1 VCYAWEG
8 ETDRLLARIP
18 AITGG
23 IDESG
28 WCSSDREC
36 SGHRPKHFRPIVS
49 TSFLVGLPAGK
60 RVDDFIVQKNMK
72 TMYTHK
78 ASGWRL
84 SLLVSMLTSAF
95 SGQAFSEE
103 DKASLPPVVVT
114 AARTPQLQSDA
125 LLHTTVITAQQIRDS
140 QAPDLPSLLSREAG
154 LQITQ
159 SGGVGSATGM
169 FLRGTDTRQ
178 TLVIIDGV
186 PMTKQDATGTVSIEH
201 MMLDQI
207 DRVEIVRGNV
217 SSIYGSG
224 AVGGVIQIFTKA
236 GSGAP
241 GISGSVEAGSRNT
254 QRMSAS
260 YRGTS
265 DGLSYGLVVSE
276 FFTKGFSAINTRQYS
291 LANSD
296 RDGYRN
302 QSVSGSLAKT
312 WAEGHE
318 IGLRFTNAVGKSD
331 YDSGFGLATDRHD
344 SRTAVSSYSVFSND
358 RITDQWTSRVSVS
371 DLADDYTNREYST
384 TTSRS
389 RYQSRTQVAEW
400 SNEFVLSSNWRAT
413 AGTNR
418 QWQRFTSDAYGLT
431 DDYQRAAYSV
441 FGGLQG
447 SLERHQW
454 QLNARQDE
462 TGSLS
467 ATTGY
472 AGYGFQLDPKLKL
485 IASLSNAFS
494 APPLG
499 YLYGTYGN
507 SSLKPEHSRSVEA
520 GIQYS
525 DGPSILRATV
535 FETRTTDQFQWVTTD
550 VTTGDGQL
558 RNVKKTRNQGIE
570 MSATHYYMNWEWRA
584 SLTLQ
589 DPIDLSTDERL
600 TRRPAVLGSLGA
612 TTKIDQWRIGGD
624 VSYTGSR
631 SDTSTLA
638 AYWLANTTARYQ
650 ADKKLSVFGRIEN
663 LFDADY
669 QTAWGYNQLRR
680 GVFLGLNWQ
689 P

>member
-1 VCYAWEG
+1 MDG
-8 ETDRLLARIP
+8 
-18 AITGG
+18 
-23 IDESG
+23 S
-28 WCSSDREC
+28 
-36 SGHRPKHFRPIVS
+36 
-49 TSFLVGLPAGK
+49 
-60 RVDDFIVQKNMK
+60 IVQKNMK
-72 TMYTHK
+72 IIHTHT

-103 DKASLPPVVVT
+103 DKPSLPPVVVT

-207 DRVEIVRGNV
+207 ERVEIVRGNV

-241 GISGSVEAGSRNT
+241 GISSSVEAGSRNT
-254 QRMSAS
+254 QRLSAS
-260 YRGTS
+260 ARGGV
-265 DGLSYGLVVSE
+265 DGLSYGLVVSDYA
-276 FFTKGFSAINTRQYS
+276 TRGFSSLNTS
-291 LANSD
+291 KSPLANSD

-302 QSVSGSLAKT
+302 QSVNGSIAKS
-312 WAEGHE
+312 WSDGHE
-318 IGLRFTNAVGKSD
+318 IGLRFINSVGKAD
-331 YDSGFGLATDRHD
+331 YDSAYGLTTDRHE
-344 SRTAVSSYSVFSND
+344 SRTAVNSFTAFSNN
-358 RITDQWTSRVSVS
+358 RMTDSWNSRFSLSESS
-371 DLADDYTNREYST
+371 DDLTTREYSAT
-384 TTSRS
+384 TTRNH
-389 RYQSRTQVAEW
+389 YQTKTQVAEW
-400 SNEFVLSSNWRAT
+400 NNEIVVSPQWLVTVGANH
-413 AGTNR
+413 
-418 QWQRFTSDAYGLT
+418 QWQHFSSEAYGSN
-431 DDYQRAAYSV
+431 DDYRRTAYSL
-441 FGGLQG
+441 FSGLQG
-447 SLERHQW
+447 TIERHQW
-454 QLNARQDE
+454 QFNARHDQIRPDKDYE
-462 TGSLS
+462 TANLS

-472 AGYGFQLDPKLKL
+472 VGYGFQLDPKIKF
-485 IASLSNAFS
+485 ITSLSNAFS

-499 YLYGTYGN
+499 YLYGAYGN
-507 SSLKPEHSRSVEA
+507 PALKPEYASSLEA

-525 DGPSILRATV
+525 DGPTIMRATV
-535 FETRTTDQFQWVTTD
+535 FETRTTDQFQWVSTSFT
-550 VTTGDGQL
+550 
-558 RNVKKTRNQGIE
+558 NVKKTRNQGLE
-570 MSATHYYMNWEWRA
+570 VSAMQYFLTWELRA

-600 TRRPAVLGSLGA
+600 IRRPALLGSFGA

-631 SDTSTLA
+631 SDTSATLA
-638 AYWLANTTARYQ
+638 AYWLANATARYQ
-650 ADKKLSVFGRIEN
+650 VDKKLSVFGRIEN

-669 QTAWGYNQLRR
+669 QTAWGYNQARR
-680 GVFLGLNWQ
+680 GVFVGLNWQ

>member
-1 VCYAWEG
+1 
-8 ETDRLLARIP
+8 
-18 AITGG
+18 
-23 IDESG
+23 
-28 WCSSDREC
+28 
-36 SGHRPKHFRPIVS
+36 
-49 TSFLVGLPAGK
+49 
-60 RVDDFIVQKNMK
+60 MK
-72 TMYTHK
+72 TIHTHTT
-78 ASGWRL
+78 SGWRL

-95 SGQAFSEE
+95 SSQAFSEE
-103 DKASLPPVVVT
+103 DKPSLPPVVVT
-114 AARTPQLQSDA
+114 ATRTAQLQSEA

-140 QAPDLPSLLSREAG
+140 QATDLPSLLSREAG
-154 LQITQ
+154 VQITQ
-159 SGGVGSATGM
+159 SGGVGSASGM
-169 FLRGTDTRQ
+169 FLRGADTRQ
-178 TLVIIDGV
+178 TLVVIDGV

-236 GSGAP
+236 SSGAP
-241 GISGSVEAGSRNT
+241 GFSSSVEVGSRNT

-260 YRGTS
+260 SRGTS
-265 DGLSYGLVVSE
+265 DGFSYGLVVSE
-276 FFTKGFSAINTRQYS
+276 YFTKGFSAINTRQYS
-291 LANSD
+291 LANPD

-312 WAEGHE
+312 WSDGHE
-318 IGLRFTNAVGKSD
+318 IGMRFMNAVGKAD
-331 YDSGFGLATDRHD
+331 YDSGYALATDRHD
-344 SRTAVSSYSVFSND
+344 SRTEVSSYSVYSND
-358 RITDQWTSRVSVS
+358 RLTDQWTSRLSVS

-400 SNEFVLSSNWRAT
+400 SNEFVLSSQWRAT

-418 QWQRFTSDAYGLT
+418 QWQRFTSDAYGSI
-431 DDYQRAAYSV
+431 DEYQRAAYSV

-447 SLERHQW
+447 TIERHQW

-462 TGSLS
+462 IGSLS

-499 YLYGTYGN
+499 YLYGAYGN
-507 SSLKPEHSRSVEA
+507 SSLKPEYSRSVEA
-520 GIQYS
+520 GVQYS

-535 FETRTTDQFQWVTTD
+535 FETRTNDQFQWVTTD
-550 VTTGDGQL
+550 ITTGDGQL

-570 MSATHYYMNWEWRA
+570 LSATHYYMNWEWRA
-584 SLTLQ
+584 GLTLQ
-589 DPIDLSTDERL
+589 EPIDLSTEERL

-612 TTKIDQWRIGGD
+612 TTKVNQWRIGGD

-638 AYWLANTTARYQ
+638 AYWLANATARYQ
-650 ADKKLSVFGRIEN
+650 VDKKLSIFGRIEN

-669 QTAWGYNQLRR
+669 QTAWGYNQARR
-680 GVFLGLNWQ
+680 GVFVGLNWQ

>member
-1 VCYAWEG
+1 MQWALPGTFSPDSLEVFPGRSTRG
-8 ETDRLLARIP
+8 EAGGRLP
-18 AITGG
+18 
-23 IDESG
+23 
-28 WCSSDREC
+28 CS
-36 SGHRPKHFRPIVS
+36 
-49 TSFLVGLPAGK
+49 
-60 RVDDFIVQKNMK
+60 KNMK
-72 TMYTHK
+72 TICTHTT
-78 ASGWRL
+78 SGWRL
-84 SLLVSMLTSAF
+84 SLLVSILTSAF
-95 SGQAFSEE
+95 SNQAFSED
-103 DKASLPPVVVT
+103 DKPSLPPVVVT
-114 AARTPQLQSDA
+114 AARTSQLQSDA

-140 QAPDLPSLLSREAG
+140 QATDLPSLLSREAG

-169 FLRGTDTRQ
+169 FLRGADTRQ
-178 TLVIIDGV
+178 TLVVIDGV
-186 PMTKQDATGTVSIEH
+186 PMTKQDATGTVSVEH

-236 GSGAP
+236 SSGAP
-241 GISGSVEAGSRNT
+241 GFSSSLEAGSRNT

-260 YRGTS
+260 SRGSS
-265 DGLSYGLVVSE
+265 DGFNYGLVVSE
-276 FFTKGFSAINTRQYS
+276 YFTKGFSAVNTRQYS
-291 LANSD
+291 LANPD

-302 QSVSGSLAKT
+302 QSVSGSLSKS
-312 WAEGHE
+312 WSDGHE
-318 IGLRFTNAVGKSD
+318 MGLRFINSVGKAD
-331 YDSGFGLATDRHD
+331 YDSGYALPTDRQV
-344 SRTAVSSYSVFSND
+344 SRTEVSSYSVFSND
-358 RITDQWTSRVSVS
+358 RMTDQWTSRLSLS
-371 DLADDYTNREYST
+371 DLADTNINHEYST

-389 RYQSRTQVAEW
+389 RYQSRTQIAEW
-400 SNEFVLSSNWRAT
+400 SNEISLSSQWRAT

-431 DDYQRAAYSV
+431 DDYQRGAYSV

-447 SLERHQW
+447 TLERHQW
-454 QLNARQDE
+454 QLNARQDK
-462 TGSLS
+462 TGNLS

-472 AGYGFQLDPKLKL
+472 VGYGFQLDPKIKL

-499 YLYGTYGN
+499 YLYGAYGN
-507 SSLKPEHSRSVEA
+507 STLKPEYSRSVEA

-525 DGPSILRATV
+525 DGPSVVRATV
-535 FETRTTDQFQWVTTD
+535 FETRSTDQFQWVTTD
-550 VTTGDGQL
+550 ETTGDGQL
-558 RNVKKTRNQGIE
+558 RNVKKSRNQGIE
-570 MSATHYYMNWEWRA
+570 LSAMQYFLTWELRA

-612 TTKIDQWRIGGD
+612 TTKMDQWRIGGD

-638 AYWLANTTARYQ
+638 AYWLANATARYQ
-650 ADKKLSVFGRIEN
+650 VDKKLSVFGRVEN

-669 QTAWGYNQLRR
+669 QTAWGYNQARR
-680 GVFLGLNWQ
+680 GVFVGLTWQ

>member
-1 VCYAWEG
+1 MQWGSPGTFSPDSLVVFPSRSTCG
-8 ETDRLLARIP
+8 EAGGRLYR
-18 AITGG
+18 
-23 IDESG
+23 S
-28 WCSSDREC
+28 
-36 SGHRPKHFRPIVS
+36 
-49 TSFLVGLPAGK
+49 
-60 RVDDFIVQKNMK
+60 KNMK
-72 TMYTHK
+72 IIHTHT

-103 DKASLPPVVVT
+103 DKPSLPPVVVT

-207 DRVEIVRGNV
+207 ERVEIVRGNV

-241 GISGSVEAGSRNT
+241 GISSSVEAGSRNT
-254 QRMSAS
+254 QRLSAS
-260 YRGTS
+260 ARGGV
-265 DGLSYGLVVSE
+265 DGLSYGLVVSDYA
-276 FFTKGFSAINTRQYS
+276 TRGFSSLNTS
-291 LANSD
+291 KSPLANSD

-302 QSVSGSLAKT
+302 QSVNGSIAKS
-312 WAEGHE
+312 WSDGHE
-318 IGLRFTNAVGKSD
+318 IGLRFINSVGKAD
-331 YDSGFGLATDRHD
+331 YDSAFGLTTDRHE
-344 SRTAVSSYSVFSND
+344 SRTAVNSFTAFSNN
-358 RITDQWTSRVSVS
+358 RMTDSWNSRFSLSESS
-371 DLADDYTNREYST
+371 DDLTTREYSAT
-384 TTSRS
+384 TTRNH
-389 RYQSRTQVAEW
+389 YQTKTQVAEW
-400 SNEFVLSSNWRAT
+400 SNEIVVSPQWLVTVGA
-413 AGTNR
+413 NR
-418 QWQRFTSDAYGLT
+418 QWQRFSSEAYGSN
-431 DDYQRAAYSV
+431 DDYRRTTYSV

-447 SLERHQW
+447 TIARHQW
-454 QLNARQDE
+454 QFNARQDD
-462 TGSLS
+462 TGGLS

-472 AGYGFQLDPKLKL
+472 AGYGFKLDQHLKL

-499 YLYGTYGN
+499 YLYGAYGN
-507 SSLKPEHSRSVEA
+507 PALKPEYASSLEA

-525 DGPSILRATV
+525 DGPTIMRATV
-535 FETRTTDQFQWVTTD
+535 FETRTTDQFQWVSTSFT
-550 VTTGDGQL
+550 
-558 RNVKKTRNQGIE
+558 NVKKTRNQGLE
-570 MSATHYYMNWEWRA
+570 VSAMQYFLTWELRA

-600 TRRPAVLGSLGA
+600 IRRPALLGSFGA

-631 SDTSTLA
+631 SDTSATLA
-638 AYWLANTTARYQ
+638 AYWLANATARYQ
-650 ADKKLSVFGRIEN
+650 VDKKLSVFGRIEN

-669 QTAWGYNQLRR
+669 QTAWGYNQARR
-680 GVFLGLNWQ
+680 GVFVGLNWQ

>member
-1 VCYAWEG
+1 MQWALPCTFSPDSLDVFPGRSTRG
-8 ETDRLLARIP
+8 EAGGRL
-18 AITGG
+18 
-23 IDESG
+23 
-28 WCSSDREC
+28 
-36 SGHRPKHFRPIVS
+36 HRS
-49 TSFLVGLPAGK
+49 
-60 RVDDFIVQKNMK
+60 KNMK
-72 TMYTHK
+72 TMYTHTI
-78 ASGWRL
+78 SGWRL
-84 SLLVSMLTSAF
+84 SLLVSILTSAF
-95 SGQAFSEE
+95 SNQAFSEE
-103 DKASLPPVVVT
+103 DKPSLPPVVVT

-125 LLHTTVITAQQIRDS
+125 LLHTTVITAQQIRNS
-140 QAPDLPSLLSREAG
+140 QATDLPSLLSREAG

-169 FLRGTDTRQ
+169 FLRGADTRQ
-178 TLVIIDGV
+178 TLVVIDGV

-241 GISGSVEAGSRNT
+241 GFSSSVEAGSRNT

-260 YRGTS
+260 SRGTS
-265 DGLSYGLVVSE
+265 DGFSYGLVVSE
-276 FFTKGFSAINTRQYS
+276 YFTKGFSAINTRQYS
-291 LANSD
+291 LANPD

-312 WAEGHE
+312 WSDGHE
-318 IGLRFTNAVGKSD
+318 IGMRFMNAVGKAD
-331 YDSGFGLATDRHD
+331 YDSGYALPTDRQV
-344 SRTAVSSYSVFSND
+344 SRTEVSSYSVFSND
-358 RITDQWTSRVSVS
+358 RMTDHWTSRLSLS
-371 DLADDYTNREYST
+371 DLADTNINHEYST

-389 RYQSRTQVAEW
+389 RYQSRTQIAEW
-400 SNEFVLSSNWRAT
+400 SNEIAVSSHWRVT

-418 QWQRFTSDAYGLT
+418 QWQRFASDAYGST
-431 DDYQRAAYSV
+431 DDYQRGAYSM

-447 SLERHQW
+447 TLERHQW
-454 QLNARQDE
+454 QFNARQDE
-462 TGSLS
+462 TGNLS

-472 AGYGFQLDPKLKL
+472 VGYGFQLDPKIKL

-499 YLYGTYGN
+499 YLYGAYGN
-507 SSLKPEHSRSVEA
+507 STLKPEYSRSVET

-535 FETRTTDQFQWVTTD
+535 FETRSTDQFQWVTTD

-558 RNVKKTRNQGIE
+558 RNVKKSRNQGIE
-570 MSATHYYMNWEWRA
+570 VSAMQYFMTWELRA

-631 SDTSTLA
+631 SDTSATLA
-638 AYWLANTTARYQ
+638 AYWLANATARYQ
-650 ADKKLSVFGRIEN
+650 VDKKLSLFGRVEN

-669 QTAWGYNQLRR
+669 QTAWGYNQARR
-680 GVFLGLNWQ
+680 GVFVGLNWQ

>member
-1 VCYAWEG
+1 MQWALPGTFSPDSLEVFPGRSTRG
-8 ETDRLLARIP
+8 EAGGRLP
-18 AITGG
+18 
-23 IDESG
+23 
-28 WCSSDREC
+28 CS
-36 SGHRPKHFRPIVS
+36 
-49 TSFLVGLPAGK
+49 
-60 RVDDFIVQKNMK
+60 KNMK
-72 TMYTHK
+72 TMCTHTT
-78 ASGWRL
+78 SGWRL
-84 SLLVSMLTSAF
+84 SLLVSILTSAF
-95 SGQAFSEE
+95 SNQAFSED
-103 DKASLPPVVVT
+103 DKPSLPPVVVT
-114 AARTPQLQSDA
+114 AARTSQLQSDA

-140 QAPDLPSLLSREAG
+140 QATDLPSLLSREAG

-169 FLRGTDTRQ
+169 FLRGADTRQ
-178 TLVIIDGV
+178 TLVVIDGV

-236 GSGAP
+236 SSGAP
-241 GISGSVEAGSRNT
+241 GFSSSVEAGSRNT

-260 YRGTS
+260 SRGSS
-265 DGLSYGLVVSE
+265 DGFTYGLVVSE
-276 FFTKGFSAINTRQYS
+276 YFTKGFSAVNTRQYS
-291 LANSD
+291 LANPD

-302 QSVSGSLAKT
+302 QSVSGSLSKS
-312 WAEGHE
+312 WSDGHE
-318 IGLRFTNAVGKSD
+318 MGLRFINSVGKAD
-331 YDSGFGLATDRHD
+331 YDSGYALPTDRQV
-344 SRTAVSSYSVFSND
+344 SRTEVSSYSVFSND
-358 RITDQWTSRVSVS
+358 RMTDQWTSRLSLS
-371 DLADDYTNREYST
+371 DLADTNINHEYST

-389 RYQSRTQVAEW
+389 RYQSRTQSAEW
-400 SNEFVLSSNWRAT
+400 SNEIALSSQWRAT

-431 DDYQRAAYSV
+431 DDYQRGAYSV

-447 SLERHQW
+447 TLEQHQW

-462 TGSLS
+462 TGNLS

-472 AGYGFQLDPKLKL
+472 VGYGFQLDPKIKL

-499 YLYGTYGN
+499 YLYGAYGN
-507 SSLKPEHSRSVEA
+507 STLKPEYSRSVEA

-525 DGPSILRATV
+525 DGPSIVRATV
-535 FETRTTDQFQWVTTD
+535 FETRSTDQFQWVTTD

-558 RNVKKTRNQGIE
+558 RNVKKSRNQGIE
-570 MSATHYYMNWEWRA
+570 LSAMQYFLTWELRA

-612 TTKIDQWRIGGD
+612 TTKMDQWRIGVD

-638 AYWLANTTARYQ
+638 AYWLANATARYHV
-650 ADKKLSVFGRIEN
+650 DKKLSVFGRIEN

-669 QTAWGYNQLRR
+669 QTAWGYNQARR
-680 GVFLGLNWQ
+680 GVFVGLNWQ

>member
-1 VCYAWEG
+1 MQWALPCTFSPDSLDVFPGRSTRG
-8 ETDRLLARIP
+8 EAGGRL
-18 AITGG
+18 
-23 IDESG
+23 
-28 WCSSDREC
+28 
-36 SGHRPKHFRPIVS
+36 HRS
-49 TSFLVGLPAGK
+49 
-60 RVDDFIVQKNMK
+60 KNMK
-72 TMYTHK
+72 TMYTHTI
-78 ASGWRL
+78 SGWRL
-84 SLLVSMLTSAF
+84 SLLVSILTSAF
-95 SGQAFSEE
+95 SNQAFSEE
-103 DKASLPPVVVT
+103 DKPSLPPVVVT

-140 QAPDLPSLLSREAG
+140 QATDLPSLLSREAG

-169 FLRGTDTRQ
+169 FLRGADTRQ
-178 TLVIIDGV
+178 TLVVIDGV

-241 GISGSVEAGSRNT
+241 GFSSSVEAGSRNT

-260 YRGTS
+260 SRGTS
-265 DGLSYGLVVSE
+265 DGFSYGLVVSE
-276 FFTKGFSAINTRQYS
+276 YFTKGFSAINTRQYS
-291 LANSD
+291 LANPD

-312 WAEGHE
+312 WSDGHE
-318 IGLRFTNAVGKSD
+318 IGMRFMNAVGKAD
-331 YDSGFGLATDRHD
+331 YDSGYALPTDRQV
-344 SRTAVSSYSVFSND
+344 SRTEVSSYSVFSND
-358 RITDQWTSRVSVS
+358 RMTDHWTSRLSLS
-371 DLADDYTNREYST
+371 DLADTNINHEYST

-389 RYQSRTQVAEW
+389 RYQSRTQIAEW
-400 SNEFVLSSNWRAT
+400 SNEIAVSSHWRVT

-418 QWQRFTSDAYGLT
+418 QWQRFASDAYGST
-431 DDYQRAAYSV
+431 DDYQRGAYSM

-447 SLERHQW
+447 TLERHQW
-454 QLNARQDE
+454 QFNARQDE
-462 TGSLS
+462 TGNLS

-472 AGYGFQLDPKLKL
+472 VGYGFQLDPKIKL

-499 YLYGTYGN
+499 YLYGAYGN
-507 SSLKPEHSRSVEA
+507 STLKPEYSRSVET

-535 FETRTTDQFQWVTTD
+535 FETRSTDQFQWVTTD

-558 RNVKKTRNQGIE
+558 RNVKKSRNQGIE
-570 MSATHYYMNWEWRA
+570 VSAMQYFMTWELRA

-631 SDTSTLA
+631 SDTSATLA
-638 AYWLANTTARYQ
+638 AYWLANATARYQ
-650 ADKKLSVFGRIEN
+650 VDKKLSLFGRVEN

-669 QTAWGYNQLRR
+669 QTAWGYNQARR
-680 GVFLGLNWQ
+680 GVFVGLNWQ